1 MSDLVPETTDAEAV
15 RAKWDAAAA
24 RAFKAKNAMRVAIE
38 AAINAAIE
46 EARTRHDYWKAKGVE
61 QKRLDSALKCA
72 SALTINRVFVS
83 DFASR
88 PLQTSRW
95 RRSFFEH

>member
-1 MSDLVPETTDAEAV
+1 MSDLVPETTDVEAL
-15 RAKWDAAAA
+15 RAKWEAASA
-24 RAFKAKNAMRVAIE
+24 RAFKAENTMRDAIE

-46 EARTRHDYWKAKGVE
+46 EAQTRHDFWKAKGVE

-88 PLQTSRW
+88 PLQTSGW
-95 RRSFFEH
+95 RRKFFGH